1 MVSHLQDDFNSSR
14 ELDEGR
20 VFAVASVCLHDL
32 KDTGGDGESHG
43 DYDGVVF
50 PS

>member
-1 MVSHLQDDFNSSR
+1 MGSHLQDDFNSGR
-14 ELDEGR
+14 KLDEGS

-43 DYDGVVF
+43 YYDGVVL